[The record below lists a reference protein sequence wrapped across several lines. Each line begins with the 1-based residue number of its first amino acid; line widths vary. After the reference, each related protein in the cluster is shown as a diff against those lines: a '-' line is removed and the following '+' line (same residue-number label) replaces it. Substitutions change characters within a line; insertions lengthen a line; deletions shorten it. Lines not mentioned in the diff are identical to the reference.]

1 MNDAIVYEVG
11 SLYVTAAN
19 TTHQPFTSLV
29 YLILGITTKPIRGN
43 S

>member
-1 MNDAIVYEVG
+1 MNDGIVYEVG

-29 YLILGITTKPIRGN
+29 YLILGITIDRFSGN